1 VVLFEQRLRDGIAD
15 GSITVAFRRWR
26 RAQVVAGGRYRTG
39 LELIDMDAVDII
51 TEAEITDEDACAAG
65 FPDAATVHAELHGRP
80 APPNA
85 LLYRLRFHRVGE
97 PDPRTVLAEAVH
109 LDEDELDAIE
119 RRLDRLDRASSHGA
133 WTRPVLFAIAKRP
146 GVRAPDLA
154 ASFGRETAPFK
165 VDVRKLKALGLTE
178 SMRVGYKLSPRGRA
192 YLVARHPG
200 LDEVPRP
207 RRAP

>member
-1 VVLFEQRLRDGIAD
+1 MLFEQRLRDGIAD

-51 TEAEITDEDACAAG
+51 TEAEVTDEDSRAAG
-65 FPDAATVHAELHGRP
+65 FADAATVLAELHGRP
-80 APPNA
+80 APDDA

-109 LDEDELDAIE
+109 LDEDELDAID

-192 YLVARHPG
+192 YLVARHPN
-200 LDEVPRP
+200 LDVPPRP
-207 RRAP
+207 RRTI